1 MRDKLYAAISILI
14 GITLAL
20 AIGEAVCRFLP
31 VNDGLKAMPVNAS
44 APVFH
49 FTPNRNVTW
58 SRDWNFSIVNR
69 IHVNNAGYVNDQN
82 YDARDPRPLLAVVG
96 DSYVEAAMVPP
107 HDTLQGRLSKA
118 LAPAARVYSFA
129 ASGAPL
135 SQYLAW
141 AREARKKW
149 KAQALIIVVVGN
161 DFDESLAIYK
171 QGPGFHHYVAG
182 ANGALHL
189 QRFDYEP
196 SLLRLAVRKSALARY
211 VLFNLQAHEHL
222 PALANE
228 LMSFVR
234 PARADIFVGNTSA
247 STDADRLR
255 WSKAAVLAFL
265 HDLSAYA
272 GWPPGSVLFVVDG
285 VRYPSNNPAVAASY
299 FVQMREFFIAAARR
313 AGYEAIDMDPAFFAH
328 YRATGERFE
337 FPTDGH
343 WNGLAHRLAAEAA
356 LHSALLSRW
365 KPTAAQASR

>member
-1 MRDKLYAAISILI
+1 
-14 GITLAL
+14 
-20 AIGEAVCRFLP
+20 
-31 VNDGLKAMPVNAS
+31 
-44 APVFH
+44 
-49 FTPNRNVTW
+49 
-58 SRDWNFSIVNR
+58 
-69 IHVNNAGYVNDQN
+69 
-82 YDARDPRPLLAVVG
+82 
-96 DSYVEAAMVPP
+96 MVPP
-107 HDTLQGRLSKA
+107 HDTLQGRLAKA

-141 AREARKKW
+141 AREAREKW

-272 GWPPGSVLFVVDG
+272 GWPLGSVVFVVDG

-313 AGYEAIDMDPAFFAH
+313 AGYEAIDMDPTFFAH

-356 LHSALLSRW
+356 LHSALLSGW

>member
-14 GITLAL
+14 GIALAL
-20 AIGEAVCRFLP
+20 AVGEAVCRFLP
-31 VNDGLKAMPVNAS
+31 INDGLKAMPVNAS

-82 YDARDPRPLLAVVG
+82 YDVRDPRPLLAVVG
-96 DSYVEAAMVPP
+96 DSFVEAAMVRPS
-107 HDTLQGRLSKA
+107 DTLQGRLSQA
-118 LAPAARVYSFA
+118 LAPAIRVYSFA

-141 AREARKKW
+141 AREAHETW

-171 QGPGFHHYVAG
+171 QGQGFHLYVAG

-211 VLFNLQAHEHL
+211 FLFNLQAHEHL
-222 PALANE
+222 PALANK

-247 STDADRLR
+247 STDPDRLR
-255 WSKAAVLAFL
+255 WSKAAMLAFL

-285 VRYPSNNPAVAASY
+285 IRYPTDNPAVAGSY

-343 WNGLAHRLAAEAA
+343 WNGLAHKLAAEAA
-356 LHSALLSRW
+356 LHSALLSKW